1 MQFFTLFA
9 STALIFLALDA
20 IMLIFMMS
28 PLFERHI
35 ASFLLP
41 DIRFGAAVA
50 FYLVYVVGVLYFVSV
65 PSLAAGSSTYA
76 LLNGALLGALA
87 YGTYEFTNYA
97 TLKGWSWQ
105 MVAAD
110 VAWGA
115 LLTGFSAWA
124 GVSITR
130 IIFAQ
135 NNL

>member
-1 MQFFTLFA
+1 MHVFTLFA
-9 STALIFLALDA
+9 TTALVFLTLDA
-20 IMLIFMMS
+20 IMLIFVMS
-28 PLFERHI
+28 PLFERYT
-35 ASFLLP
+35 ASLLLP
-41 DIRFGAAVA
+41 DIRLGAAIA

-65 PSLAAGSSTYA
+65 PSLVAGSSTYA

-97 TLKGWSWQ
+97 TLKNWAWQ

-124 GVSITR
+124 GVIITR
-130 IIFAQ
+130 AIFPQ
-135 NNL
+135 SNL